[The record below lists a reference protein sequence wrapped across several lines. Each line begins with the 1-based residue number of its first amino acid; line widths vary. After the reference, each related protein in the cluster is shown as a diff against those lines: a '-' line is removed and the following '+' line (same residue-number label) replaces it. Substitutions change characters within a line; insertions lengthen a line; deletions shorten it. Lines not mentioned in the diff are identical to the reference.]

1 LDVPSSLKQLLARA
15 RRREVSQLA
24 LDVTALS
31 TGILMAGA
39 IVLLLAGT
47 EILNWYWLVLLFSAS
62 SAAGAYRLRKTI
74 SSRYALA
81 QRIDRRM
88 QLADELSTA
97 FYFEENPRPDRASV
111 CERQREHAERVAGQV
126 DVRVALPFK
135 RSRFLMPAGIL
146 AMAAL
151 GMFAVRYLVVGSLD
165 LGPSLVRI
173 AYDSFF
179 GNKAYEAENHTKRL
193 RFDPATGQP
202 NPDSPSLE
210 NDLKPDETL
219 DAGQSQE
226 GNADA
231 SDNAKEAAE
240 GSNQSKEDG
249 KQNGENDKNAGNDPS
264 QQNGKEQDKN
274 DAKDGDQNKN
284 DKQDSKSGNNN
295 SSLMD
300 KMRDAVSDLMNK
312 LKSNDKQEKS
322 DKSQK
327 SQAGDSKQKADKGQQ
342 SQDQQSQNSSQQDQ
356 QGQQGDEKQQSDASN
371 DKKASDKSVSQ
382 DSKNGIGAQDGEKA
396 IKEAAQ
402 LQAMGKITEIL
413 GKRSA
418 QITGEVM
425 VEVGSSK
432 QQLKTPLASS
442 DAKHAE
448 AGSELHR
455 DEVPLLYQPFVQQYF
470 EEIRKGQNAPVPA
483 NAKK

>member
-1 LDVPSSLKQLLARA
+1 LDPTSTLGVLLNRA

-24 LDVTALS
+24 LDVTALA
-31 TGILMAGA
+31 TGVLMAGA

-47 EILNWYWLVLLFSAS
+47 EILNWYWLVLLFGAS
-62 SAAGAYRLRKTI
+62 GAVGVYRLRKTI

-97 FYFEENPRPDRASV
+97 FYFDEHPRPDRAAV
-111 CERQREHAERVAGQV
+111 CERQRAHAERVAGQV
-126 DVRVALPFK
+126 DVRQALPFK
-135 RSRFLMPAGIL
+135 RSRFLTPATVL

-151 GMFAVRYLVVGSLD
+151 GLFAIRYLVVGSLD

-179 GNKAYEAENHTKRL
+179 GNKTYEAENRAKRARL
-193 RFDPATGQP
+193 DPLTGQP

-210 NDLKPDETL
+210 NELQPDETL
-219 DAGQSQE
+219 DSGESQE
-226 GNADA
+226 GNGDA
-231 SDNAKEAAE
+231 SDNSKDASK
-240 GSNQSKEDG
+240 GSNKTPEAG
-249 KQNGENDKNAGNDPS
+249 KQDGENDKNANNDPS
-264 QQNGKEQDKN
+264 DQNGKEQDN
-274 DAKDGDQNKN
+274 KDVNQGSQK
-284 DKQDSKSGNNN
+284 DSKDSRAGNNN
-295 SSLMD
+295 SLMD
-300 KMRDAVSDLMNK
+300 KIRDAVADMMNK
-312 LKSNDKQEKS
+312 LKSSPEDQQKSEKS
-322 DKSQK
+322 QG
-327 SQAGDSKQKADKGQQ
+327 QPGDQQQKADKGQQ
-342 SQDQQSQNSSQQDQ
+342 SKGEQSKNSTSMDQ
-356 QGQQGDEKQQSDASN
+356 QGQQGDEKQSSDASN
-371 DKKASDKSVSQ
+371 DKRASDKSQAQ
-382 DSKNGIGAQDGEKA
+382 DSKNGIGSQDGEKA

-418 QITGEVM
+418 MVTGEVM

-432 QQLKTPLASS
+432 QQLKTPFAPS

-455 DEVPLLYQPFVQQYF
+455 DEIPLLYQPYVQQYL
-470 EEIRKGQNAPVPA
+470 EEVRKAAPAPA
-483 NAKK
+483 SAKKGPG